1 MQTIGTKC
9 SGSHISSALP
19 HSQIFRTVIDIVLK
33 SSLGFSMKSSRR
45 CRVSVQCLPRC
56 YTGHPPTVP
65 LQELRALVTPGE
77 LTQTCPELLKL
88 SLHEVTLCSYNF
100 DEIVIQSP
108 REQFH
113 RQKCLLSLT
122 CSFHPPLKAVAT
134 NHLLVLC
141 FLEWHALRVQFTT
154 WPSQLGFSHLALSF
168 RAFLCLF
175 MARSFFYFYRC
186 IMLHSTV
193 TKICLNQALGEQ
205 AFKVIL
211 SYVWNLR
218 PASATQDYASKTQA
232 KPSSGAE

>member
-33 SSLGFSMKSSRR
+33 SSFGFSIKSSRR

-56 YTGHPPTVP
+56 YTGHPPAVP

-77 LTQTCPELLKL
+77 LTETRPELLKL

-100 DEIVIQSP
+100 DEIVVQSP

-134 NHLLVLC
+134 NHLFSPVLSRMAC
-141 FLEWHALRVQFTT
+141 SQGVVHYMAFPAWLLSLSIIIQGFPVSFHGSIILLFLSLHNVPFNCYQNLFEPGFGGAGIQGHSQLCVEFKASLSYTRLCLKN
-154 WPSQLGFSHLALSF
+154 PSQA
-168 RAFLCLF
+168 
-175 MARSFFYFYRC
+175 
-186 IMLHSTV
+186 
-193 TKICLNQALGEQ
+193 EQ
-205 AFKVIL
+205 
-211 SYVWNLR
+211 WR
-218 PASATQDYASKTQA
+218 
-232 KPSSGAE
+232 